1 MLEEVQIL
9 TLDKQTGTAILK
21 HLCTPRFETCLTFEK
36 SPQGHSYCDTVIF
49 TTSLPFLDFSY
60 ILLPSLPS
68 SSPPLLNLHHPLSA
82 SRVIFS
88 VSRVTEWTSGIG
100 KSHREGESG
109 FPGSKRSILCVL
121 T

>member
-1 MLEEVQIL
+1 MWDSMLEELQNM
-9 TLDKQTGTAILK
+9 TLDKSAILK

-36 SPQGHSYCDTVIF
+36 SPQGRSYCDTVIF

-68 SSPPLLNLHHPLSA
+68 SYPRLLHLHHPLSA
-82 SRVIFS
+82 SHVIFS
-88 VSRVTEWTSGIG
+88 VSRVTEWTSG

-109 FPGSKRSILCVL
+109 FPGSKRSTLCVL